1 VGKEIV
7 DLGVRDPD
15 LFPAMALFEQGI
27 GADRLS
33 DMTTNVIRAALAEFN
48 ARILSE
54 LGLNGERFDLAGV
67 DGVFLRNPYQRR
79 PTPVVLVPTDVL
91 RDLPIARDWDEIADA
106 ASKNSSLRDRVNA
119 HIGEI
124 WQARSRRSKA
134 TLRDQALSSAEA
146 FETLL
151 DALHGVSARS
161 YDTRSD
167 PEGLVKW
174 TRVAAE
180 YARRYPLQ
188 LAMVAPTLDSA
199 SAVVARI
206 IDDFRHLIEQRG
218 LNRELYRDDGRP
230 RPEGTAQRL
239 FFAVAYSHCK
249 ANNLD
254 LSPEA
259 DTGSGRIDFKFSRG
273 RDRVL
278 VELKLSRNP
287 NVVHGYET
295 QLEVYRAAE
304 QTIRAYYVVIDVGG
318 MGRKDE
324 RLIAARNAARERG
337 EPLSEL
343 EFIDG
348 FRQESASKRG
358 R

>member
-1 VGKEIV
+1 
-7 DLGVRDPD
+7 
-15 LFPAMALFEQGI
+15 
-27 GADRLS
+27 
-33 DMTTNVIRAALAEFN
+33 
-48 ARILSE
+48 
-54 LGLNGERFDLAGV
+54 
-67 DGVFLRNPYQRR
+67 
-79 PTPVVLVPTDVL
+79 
-91 RDLPIARDWDEIADA
+91 
-106 ASKNSSLRDRVNA
+106 
-119 HIGEI
+119 
-124 WQARSRRSKA
+124 
-134 TLRDQALSSAEA
+134 
-146 FETLL
+146 
-151 DALHGVSARS
+151 
-161 YDTRSD
+161 
-167 PEGLVKW
+167 
-174 TRVAAE
+174 
-180 YARRYPLQ
+180 
-188 LAMVAPTLDSA
+188 MVAPTLDSA

>member
-1 VGKEIV
+1 
-7 DLGVRDPD
+7 
-15 LFPAMALFEQGI
+15 
-27 GADRLS
+27 
-33 DMTTNVIRAALAEFN
+33 
-48 ARILSE
+48 
-54 LGLNGERFDLAGV
+54 
-67 DGVFLRNPYQRR
+67 
-79 PTPVVLVPTDVL
+79 
-91 RDLPIARDWDEIADA
+91 
-106 ASKNSSLRDRVNA
+106 
-119 HIGEI
+119 
-124 WQARSRRSKA
+124 
-134 TLRDQALSSAEA
+134 
-146 FETLL
+146 
-151 DALHGVSARS
+151 
-161 YDTRSD
+161 
-167 PEGLVKW
+167 
-174 TRVAAE
+174 
-180 YARRYPLQ
+180 
-188 LAMVAPTLDSA
+188 
-199 SAVVARI
+199 
-206 IDDFRHLIEQRG
+206 
-218 LNRELYRDDGRP
+218 
-230 RPEGTAQRL
+230 
-239 FFAVAYSHCK
+239 VAYSHCK